1 MRLSTPLRGPAAARV
16 ATPRPPLACD
26 AAPDCLARRSADGRR
41 YTYRTPC
48 PVFPLEGVARRT
60 LDDRTLDDIISEA
73 RAEQRRQLKRGVSFW
88 GAYLKDY
95 LKLPVA
101 VTFWVATVTS
111 SVLFVLSLFGWDPAA
126 VRLIV
131 GTMAI
136 IAVMVL
142 TYILTDVVCYVPR
155 GGGHLSRTQL
165 PSEVPSFHWG
175 VAASIVLRAGFR
187 PRVWIVATA
196 DALDELRMK
205 SPR

>member
-1 MRLSTPLRGPAAARV
+1 M
-16 ATPRPPLACD
+16 
-26 AAPDCLARRSADGRR
+26 
-41 YTYRTPC
+41 
-48 PVFPLEGVARRT
+48 
-60 LDDRTLDDIISEA
+60 RTLDDIISEA

-88 GAYLKDY
+88 GAY

-126 VRLIV
+126 VRLVV

-142 TYILTDVVCYVPR
+142 THILTDVVCDVPR

-187 PRVWIVATA
+187 PRVWTVATA